1 MSDTENFYAREIQL
15 DRATIRSGR
24 ANACNTGIE
33 DLHIHCSD
41 ARQFLSFTSTGK
53 NKGGFTLATPKRL
66 FIEGGED
73 LKPKSKDGKL
83 PDQIGFSLIQDNGD
97 IIISAENGRIKLIAD
112 SIEMVTKSCDE
123 KYGNIHLDA
132 QRTLQVKA
140 KHLAADITDESRIN
154 STNFFGITTLRMT
167 FATSF
172 FKGLSAVTIEENPEK
187 WEDKTIL
194 DL

>member
-1 MSDTENFYAREIQL
+1 MSDTENFYAREMQFG
-15 DRATIRSGR
+15 RATFRSGR
-24 ANACNTGIE
+24 ANALNTGIE
-33 DLHIHCSD
+33 DLHVHCSD
-41 ARQFLSFTSTGK
+41 SRQMFSFTSTGK
-53 NKGGFTLATPKRL
+53 NKGGFTLTTPKRL

-73 LKPKSKDGKL
+73 LKPKEGGKL

-97 IIISAENGRIKLIAD
+97 IIISAENGRIKLMAD
-112 SIEMVTKSCDE
+112 SIELVTKSSDE
-123 KYGNIHLDA
+123 EYGNIHLDA
-132 QRTLQVKA
+132 QRTLQIKA

-154 STNFFGITTLRMT
+154 STNFFGITTFRMT
-167 FATSF
+167 FATAF